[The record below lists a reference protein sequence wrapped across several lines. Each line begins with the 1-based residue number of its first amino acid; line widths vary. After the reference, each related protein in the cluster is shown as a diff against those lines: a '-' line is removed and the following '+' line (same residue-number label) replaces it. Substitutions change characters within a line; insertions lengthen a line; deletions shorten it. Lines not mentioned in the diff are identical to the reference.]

1 MYDPEN
7 VEGAQDLWGNASDNQ
22 IKVDMPFN
30 SFLKVTILMSWYD
43 VCLCISRHKVLHWIK
58 LCTCAST
65 FII

>member
-43 VCLCISRHKVLHWIK
+43 VFMHIK
-58 LCTCAST
+58 TQSFTLN
-65 FII
+65 